1 MRTLIHLECESCK
14 RRNYTT
20 NKNRKNVQGKLEL
33 KKFCR
38 FCRKHVPHKET
49 KV

>member
-1 MRTLIHLECESCK
+1 MRTLIHLECEACK

-20 NKNRKNVQGKLEL
+20 SKNKKNVQGKLEI
-33 KKFCR
+33 KKYCK